1 MDASDADLLDRW
13 RRGDLAAGETL
24 FKRYYD
30 GVERFFLN
38 KLSAEV
44 VDLVQETF
52 IACVE
57 GRDRVADDGRFRSY
71 LFSVAYNVL
80 RKHLRERY
88 RSGEQIDFEEISA
101 HDLAPGPGTM
111 LGKLIEQR
119 LLLDALRHIPVDL
132 QVVLELHYWE
142 QMTTDDMAAILC
154 VPSGTAR
161 SRLRRARE
169 QLQTAMARLAESP
182 AELHSTITNLEDWAE
197 QCRAALAE
205 LGASA

>member
-1 MDASDADLLDRW
+1 MDASDADLLERW
-13 RRGDLAAGETL
+13 RGGDQAAGETL

-30 GVERFFLN
+30 AIERFFLN
-38 KLSAEV
+38 KLSTEV

-80 RKHLRERY
+80 RGHLRNRY
-88 RSGEQIDFEEISA
+88 RSGGQLDLEEVSA

-111 LGKLIEQR
+111 LGKLREQR
-119 LLLDALRHIPVDL
+119 LLLDALRRIPVDL

-142 QMTTDDMAAILC
+142 QMTNDDMAAILG
-154 VPSGTAR
+154 VPPGTAR

-169 QLQTAMARLAESP
+169 QLQIAMEQLAESP
-182 AELHSTITNLEDWAE
+182 EELHSTITNLDDWAA

-205 LGASA
+205 LSAGA